1 MRGRLNLLPNR
12 KKCQVFGPVMPSS
25 LHDRRIMQ
33 DTLQHYVNN
42 LTLQLLV
49 YVTRTEAPLA
59 TE

>member
-1 MRGRLNLLPNR
+1 
-12 KKCQVFGPVMPSS
+12 MPSS

-33 DTLQHYVNN
+33 DTLQRYDNN